1 MGERAVRAESDKT
14 QERQTHVKKKLRAVP
29 ACRFLY
35 PLIAIQDAFEQLGH
49 EGFEVSVGGLADH
62 PVGVAAEGPAG
73 DGADQGLL
81 VAQTLDEV
89 GDELRQVR
97 HHALHTAWKDIKFTR
112 LKRNRAT
119 FFGNKPFSLSCQEL
133 DKNINTIHKSVHEG

>member
-1 MGERAVRAESDKT
+1 MN
-14 QERQTHVKKKLRAVP
+14 KKSRVEHTEKLRSVP
-29 ACRFLY
+29 ARCFLY
-35 PLIAIQDAFEQLGH
+35 PFIAIQDAFEQLGH

-89 GDELRQVR
+89 GDELWQVR
-97 HHALHTAWKDIKFTR
+97 HHALHAACKDKQSHTSKKEKTKVFC
-112 LKRNRAT
+112 KYA
-119 FFGNKPFSLSCQEL
+119 
-133 DKNINTIHKSVHEG
+133 

>member
-1 MGERAVRAESDKT
+1 MYKRKVRKHRRVNILEN
-14 QERQTHVKKKLRAVP
+14 LRAVP
-29 ACRFLY
+29 ACCFLY
-35 PLIAIQDAFEQLGH
+35 PLIAIQDAFEQLSH
-49 EGFEVSVGGLADH
+49 EGFEVSVRGLADH

-97 HHALHTAWKDIKFTR
+97 YHALHATWKD
-112 LKRNRAT
+112 KRFYTPAA
-119 FFGNKPFSLSCQEL
+119 G
-133 DKNINTIHKSVHEG
+133 